1 MADEDAG
8 IRLPATAP
16 AYYFSELAEMLP
28 TAVAYAHDGEFY
40 WSLGHLH
47 DNLRGLLP
55 DEIQLEPFPKF
66 CQIIGKK
73 LNDSEVVRHLG
84 VSMYMKPG
92 IDRLGNRGQSYIL
105 FLCCFFCQLKHCQP
119 YDIIMMSFE
128 SGWVQ
133 ICWMQVQFPLEDLST
148 ALSIWQKI
156 PG

>member
-47 DNLRGLLP
+47 DNLRVLLP
-55 DEIQLEPFPKF
+55 DDIQLESFPKF
-66 CQIIGKK
+66 CQLIGKE
-73 LNDSEVVRHLG
+73 LNDSEVVRQLG

-92 IDRLGNRGQSYIL
+92 IDRLGNRGQSNKV
-105 FLCCFFCQLKHCQP
+105 CFFCVVFCQFKHCQP
-119 YDIIMMSFE
+119 HDIMLSFE
-128 SGWVQ
+128 SGWVE